1 MTFLYINTGTCETR
15 LLSSFCAVLSAS
27 GREEGVATE
36 DMVEQ
41 GFDCHRVYIE
51 IVNNMMCFLIVI
63 HCNVTFL
70 CYRALTTSCSI
81 LMV

>member
-1 MTFLYINTGTCETR
+1 MTFLNIYTGTCETR
-15 LLSSFCAVLSAS
+15 LLPSFCAVLSAS
-27 GREEGVATE
+27 GREEGVASE

-41 GFDCHRVYIE
+41 GFDCHHTYVE
-51 IVNNMMCFLIVI
+51 IVNNMICFLIVI
-63 HCNVTFL
+63 HCSVTFL